1 MLSSDDYTTFF
12 RFPWS
17 ASPAGALNVFRS
29 TYGPSDLRHQL
40 TRRRIPRLTRCW
52 KVPGWLA
59 VKFPLMSQHRR
70 SLDEFLCWTSNLGT
84 HPTIVHLGRRLFC
97 FLDVPAVSRFCL
109 IYPCYSRCSTTIL
122 VGCRGRSCCV
132 ARGKMCTPKPY
143 LPLFLFFV
151 IVVLCCG

>member
-1 MLSSDDYTTFF
+1 VLSSDDYTTFF

-70 SLDEFLCWTSNLGT
+70 SLDEFLCLKSNLGT
-84 HPTIVHLGRRLFC
+84 HPTIVHLGLRLFC
-97 FLDVPAVSRFCL
+97 FLATVAL
-109 IYPCYSRCSTTIL
+109 
-122 VGCRGRSCCV
+122 V
-132 ARGKMCTPKPY
+132 ARRFYPVLIFHIGPKIRWTRSGAILRCLLMRRNRPTTSST
-143 LPLFLFFV
+143 
-151 IVVLCCG
+151 